1 LFDNII
7 FKRNALI
14 SLTFVTQ
21 VVTLSIFFLSL
32 EHIELNFPV
41 LLLSIISITFLISLS
56 YSLGLLVFV
65 TEFVLL
71 LIFLVIIKYPGK
83 YLLSYFFL
91 GGMLGLKLAG
101 ERRNNSKKI
110 NALFLELE
118 AVQEKINENQNQYL
132 GLVKINEALEK
143 KIFRFTNLRK
153 FAEEIIANLNLDE
166 LLEIISSNAIEIMG
180 KGEVCLIYL
189 YDRDKDSLYLANSYL
204 ISPKIKI
211 RAKAGDP
218 TDYWV
223 FRQRKRLL
231 ITDILRDFRFDAEEI
246 FSYGREFRSL
256 ISAPIS
262 SRGRFLG
269 LIRIDSI
276 QPEEFNVDDLRLLDF
291 IANLSAV
298 AIDNAFLFRRME
310 ELATHDSLTELY
322 LRREFMRL
330 VEEQLARG
338 DEEIF
343 GFLMLDI
350 DDFKNCNDTY
360 GHLAGDLLLKNISRV
375 IKAHLVENEFACR
388 YGGEEF
394 LVFMRGKDRQQ
405 LVDRGELIRK
415 AIQESSVR
423 VRRQIIKITVSLGLA
438 IYPHDGHNLTSILE
452 LADNRLYKAKTMG
465 KNRLIYE

>member
-1 LFDNII
+1 MFDNITL
-7 FKRNALI
+7 KRNALI
-14 SLTFVTQ
+14 SLIFITQ
-21 VVTLSIFFLSL
+21 VVTLSFFFLSL

-41 LLLSIISITFLISLS
+41 LLLSIISIAFLISLS
-56 YSLGLLVFV
+56 YNLGLLIFV
-65 TEFVLL
+65 IEFVLL
-71 LIFLVIIKYPGK
+71 LFFLVIIKYPGK
-83 YLLSYFFL
+83 YLLSYLFL
-91 GGMLGLKLAG
+91 GGILGLKLAG
-101 ERRNNSKKI
+101 ERRNNSEKI
-110 NALFLELE
+110 NAIFLELE

-132 GLVKINEALEK
+132 GLDKINEALEK
-143 KIFRFTNLRK
+143 KIFRFTKLRK

-180 KGEVCLIYL
+180 KGDVCLIYL
-189 YDRDKDSLYLANSYL
+189 YDRAKDSLYLANSYL

-218 TDYWV
+218 TDCWV

-256 ISAPIS
+256 IAAPII

-298 AIDNAFLFRRME
+298 AIDNAFLFRKME

-330 VEEQLARG
+330 AEEQLARG

-360 GHLAGDLLLKNISRV
+360 GHLAGDLVLKNIARV

-394 LVFMRGKDRQQ
+394 LVFIRGKDRQQ
-405 LVDRGELIRK
+405 LIDRGELIRK

-423 VRRQIIKITVSLGLA
+423 VRRQVIKITVSLGLA
-438 IYPHDGHNLTSILE
+438 IYPHDGNSLTSILE